1 MRNNPEDIEIR
12 SEEVQEILGTPPGW
26 MARWG
31 TTLAFATFIVLAW
44 GAYWIKYPDIIEADI
59 TITTE
64 DPPRTI
70 LSPDG
75 GIKISDILVENND
88 SVGDGEVLMV
98 FDSRDNAYYNDVMI
112 LADQLVH
119 FDATS
124 DSSILNFNMQND
136 LRLGNG
142 ELSQAFYDFQKSQ
155 IDYQLSLQPMASP
168 RQSESRISQ
177 LRSGIAAQESL
188 KLKLAKEIDYAYR
201 KLSRDQKRY
210 EEQKISYD
218 VLRNSKV
225 NLTSL
230 EREMQG
236 AVSNIKGMEFM
247 ISAIQR
253 ERSDERQ
260 DISSL
265 QREAAINMREEFNRL
280 KNRVDSWR
288 TNNLVISPINGT
300 VMYSQDNLKE
310 GAVIPRRIPIFII
323 VPPDSTETIGKIN
336 LEIDGSGKVRP
347 GQRVVVKLASYPFPE
362 FGAMVGEV
370 KWKARAPINDE
381 EIPIEVTFPQGLMT
395 NAGEKIETSRPLQG
409 KAEIITEN
417 KSLIDWVIQGFR
429 SKRLR

>member
-31 TTLAFATFIVLAW
+31 TTLAFITFIALAW
-44 GAYWIKYPDIIEADI
+44 GAYWIKYPDIVESDI

-64 DPPRTI
+64 DPPQTVY
-70 LSPDG
+70 SPDG
-75 GIKISDILVENND
+75 GVKISDILVANND
-88 SVGDGEVLMV
+88 SVGRGEVLLV

-112 LADQLVH
+112 LSDQLVH
-119 FDATS
+119 FDAVL
-124 DSSILNFNMQND
+124 DSALLNFNMQND

-142 ELSQAFYDFQKSQ
+142 ELSRAFYDFQKSQ
-155 IDYQLSLQPMASP
+155 IDYSLSLQPMASP
-168 RQSESRISQ
+168 RQTESRIAQ
-177 LRSGIAAQESL
+177 LRESIAAEEAL

-201 KLSRDQKRY
+201 KLSRDEKRY

-225 NLTSL
+225 SLTSL
-230 EREMQG
+230 ERSMQG
-236 AVSNIKGMEFM
+236 AISNIKGMEFM

-265 QREAAINMREEFNRL
+265 QREAALDMREKFSQL
-280 KNRVDSWR
+280 KKTVEDWR
-288 TNNLVISPINGT
+288 TNNLVIAPVNGT
-300 VMYSQDNLKE
+300 VMYSQDNLRE
-310 GAVIPRRIPIFII
+310 QAFISRRSPIFIV

-336 LEIDGSGKVRP
+336 LKIDGSGKVRP
-347 GQRVVVKLASYPFPE
+347 GQRVVVKLNSYPFPE
-362 FGAMVGEV
+362 FGAMVGHV
-370 KWKARAPINDE
+370 KWKARVPIGE
-381 EIPIEVTFPQGLMT
+381 EIPIEVTFPDGLVT
-395 NAGEKIETSRPLQG
+395 NSGEKIETSRPLQG

-429 SKRLR
+429 SNRFR